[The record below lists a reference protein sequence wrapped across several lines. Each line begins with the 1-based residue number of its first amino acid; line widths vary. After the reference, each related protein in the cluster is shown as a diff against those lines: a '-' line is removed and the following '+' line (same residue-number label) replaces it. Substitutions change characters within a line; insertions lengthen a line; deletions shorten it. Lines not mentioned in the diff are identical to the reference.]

1 MKKIIT
7 IKNIVAREILDSRGI
22 PTIETKITLNTGHIA
37 MASVASGT
45 STGIFEAHELRD
57 GDMKR
62 FSGAG
67 VLRAVLNVNKIIAP
81 KLIGFN
87 IYDLKKID
95 ETMLGIDSTVN
106 KNRLGANAILSVS
119 MACARA
125 GAMSSSQELFEY
137 LAMSYGFSMK
147 YKMPTPCFNI
157 LNGGVHA
164 DSGLD
169 VQEFMLVPLGNK
181 NFFEKVR
188 LGAEVFKELAT
199 ELKSKKLSIG
209 LGHEGGYAPKL
220 KSNTAAIEMLM
231 TTAKRVGYQ
240 AKKDYAIAIDVAASE
255 FYNEK
260 TKTYKLSLD
269 KKNLKADGLIT
280 MYQSWLKKYPI
291 ISIED
296 GLAQEDWF
304 GWQDLTKKLSKKIML
319 VGDDLFVTNIRR
331 IKQGLAL
338 GVANATLIKLN
349 QIGTVSETME
359 AIKLSQDNNYKIMI
373 SHRSG
378 ETNDD
383 FIADLAVACGAEYI
397 KAGSLARGERL
408 AKYNRLMDIASK
420 I

>member
-7 IKNIVAREILDSRGI
+7 IKNIIAREILDSRGI
-22 PTIETKITLNTGHIA
+22 PTIETKVILSSKLEA
-37 MASVASGT
+37 LAAVPSGT
-45 STGIFEAHELRD
+45 SAGIFEAHELRD
-57 GDMKR
+57 GNMKR
-62 FSGAG
+62 YDGKG
-67 VLRAVLNVNKIIAP
+67 VLRAVLNVNKIIGP
-81 KLIGFN
+81 KLVGFN
-87 IYDLKKID
+87 ILGIKKID
-95 ETMLGIDSTVN
+95 DLMIALDATEN
-106 KNRLGANAILSVS
+106 KSRLGANAILSVS

-125 GAMSSSQELFEY
+125 GALSLGLELYEY
-137 LAMSYGFSMK
+137 LAKTYAFSKK
-147 YKMPTPCFNI
+147 YSMPTPCFNI
-157 LNGGVHA
+157 LNGGTHS

-181 NFFEKVR
+181 KFSEKIR
-188 LGAEVFKELAT
+188 LGAEVFKELGK
-199 ELKSKKLSIG
+199 ELKSKKLSVG

-220 KSNTAAIEMLM
+220 KSNIAAAEAVISA
-231 TTAKRVGYQ
+231 AKKLGYK
-240 AKKDYAIAIDVAASE
+240 AKKDFALAIDAAASE
-255 FYNEK
+255 FYDEK
-260 TKTYKLSLD
+260 KNIYKLSLD
-269 KKNLKADGLIT
+269 KKNLSGQGMIA

-291 ISIED
+291 IAIED
-296 GLAQEDWF
+296 GLAEEDWTA
-304 GWQDLTKKLSKKIML
+304 WQELTKKLGKKVML

-349 QIGTVSETME
+349 QIGTVSETIE

-383 FIADLAVACGAEYI
+383 FIADLSVACGAEYI

-408 AKYNRLMDIASK
+408 AKYNRLMDIATK

>member
-22 PTIETKITLNTGHIA
+22 PTIKTKVILSSKQEVLA
-37 MASVASGT
+37 AVPSGT
-45 STGIFEAHELRD
+45 SAGIFEAHELRD
-57 GDMKR
+57 GNMNRYDGK
-62 FSGAG
+62 G
-67 VLRAVLNVNKIIAP
+67 VLRAVLNVNKIIGP
-81 KLIGFN
+81 KLIGMN
-87 IYDLKKID
+87 VLDIKKID
-95 ETMLGIDSTVN
+95 DLMIALDATEN
-106 KNRLGANAILSVS
+106 KSRLGANAILSVS

-125 GAMSSSQELFEY
+125 GALSLGLELYEY
-137 LAMSYGFSMK
+137 LAKTYNFSRK
-147 YKMPTPCFNI
+147 YSMPTPCFNI
-157 LNGGVHA
+157 LNGGTHS

-169 VQEFMLVPLGNK
+169 IQEFMLVPLGNK
-181 NFFEKVR
+181 KFFEKIR
-188 LGAEVFKELAT
+188 LGAEVFKELGK
-199 ELKSKKLSIG
+199 ELKAKKLSVG
-209 LGHEGGYAPKL
+209 LGHEGGYAPKF
-220 KSNTAAIEMLM
+220 KSNIAAAEAVI
-231 TTAKRVGYQ
+231 AA
-240 AKKDYAIAIDVAASE
+240 AKKLGYKPKKDFALAIDAAASE
-255 FYNEK
+255 FYDEK
-260 TKTYKLSLD
+260 KNTYKLSLD
-269 KKNLKADGLIT
+269 KKNLSGLEMIT

-296 GLAQEDWF
+296 GLAEEDWVA
-304 GWQDLTKKLSKKIML
+304 WQELTKKLSKKVML

-408 AKYNRLMDIASK
+408 AKYNRLMDIATK